1 MSTRDAAIKA
11 GARRGLREFTRSLQT
26 PSELAYYA
34 VGIGIFVVVIF
45 LNRDN
50 EIPGAGLTTGELL
63 FPGALA
69 LVIVFSAVYG
79 LATLVATE
87 REDGTLLRAKS
98 VPHGMRGYVV
108 GQVVRTCLE
117 VLFSATIVS
126 VPATFILDSVW
137 RGGLVSP
144 LRALAMLGLGL
155 LACLPL
161 GFVIGSVFKNPRTV
175 GGWGF
180 LLIGGLF
187 YVSGLFQ
194 PLSTL
199 PDWLHPLA
207 QLLPVYWLGLGMRA
221 SLLPDSAVAVEIGES
236 WRILETIGVLG
247 AWAIVG
253 LLLAPVLL
261 RRMARRESGSAVSE
275 RRDAAL
281 RRV

>member
-1 MSTRDAAIKA
+1 M
-11 GARRGLREFTRSLQT
+11 
-26 PSELAYYA
+26 
-34 VGIGIFVVVIF
+34 
-45 LNRDN
+45 
-50 EIPGAGLTTGELL
+50 
-63 FPGALA
+63 
-69 LVIVFSAVYG
+69 
-79 LATLVATE
+79 
-87 REDGTLLRAKS
+87 
-98 VPHGMRGYVV
+98 
-108 GQVVRTCLE
+108 
-117 VLFSATIVS
+117 
-126 VPATFILDSVW
+126 
-137 RGGLVSP
+137 
-144 LRALAMLGLGL
+144 
-155 LACLPL
+155 
-161 GFVIGSVFKNPRTV
+161 FKNPRTV

-199 PDWLHPLA
+199 PDWPHPLA